1 MPSDVNIT
9 QHWNTTVIENSV
21 FSFAALK
28 FRLTLSSANRT
39 LATDHY
45 WYRSKNLRNT
55 YNANAPPSRND
66 RSTVVRCMVCV
77 RPDLLTRHVR
87 HTNRHYLYY
96 QSFIAATVY

>member
-9 QHWNTTVIENSV
+9 QHWNTTVIEKSV

-28 FRLTLSSANRT
+28 FRLTLSGANRT

-55 YNANAPPSRND
+55 YNAKAPLKKRQVNGRPMYG
-66 RSTVVRCMVCV
+66 VRET
-77 RPDLLTRHVR
+77 RPPDPTRTTH
-87 HTNRHYLYY
+87 
-96 QSFIAATVY
+96 